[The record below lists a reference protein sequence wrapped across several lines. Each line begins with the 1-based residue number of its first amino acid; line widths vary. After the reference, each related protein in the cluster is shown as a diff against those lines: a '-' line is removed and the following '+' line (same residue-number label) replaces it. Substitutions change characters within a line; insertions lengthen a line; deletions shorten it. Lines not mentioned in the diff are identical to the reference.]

1 MVEVVESGTWVGVG
15 RLLDLCEEGTG
26 RDSAVAEADAETGML
41 TLFEAL
47 PRGMRDS
54 ASSVTSPGTGVVT
67 VMLGPS
73 VRGPSAVGA
82 MDETESTSA

>member
-1 MVEVVESGTWVGVG
+1 MVEVVESGTCVGVG
-15 RLLDLCEEGTG
+15 RLLDLCDGTG
-26 RDSAVAEADAETGML
+26 RDSAVAEAGAEIGML
-41 TLFEAL
+41 TLLEAL

-54 ASSVTSPGTGVVT
+54 ASSVASPGTGVVT

-82 MDETESTSA
+82 MDETESSST